1 MGRSRNKESRALTF
15 DVDVFLCRSMLN
27 MKFIS
32 LAIDLTKHGGR
43 GSYLYCIRGVRKIRQ
58 YNQMIIWVTA
68 MGDVKKEMKCNMRES
83 TVILSVVI
91 NKRKKKK
98 RAT

>member
-15 DVDVFLCRSMLN
+15 DVDVFLCRSMLD

-32 LAIDLTKHGGR
+32 LTIDLTKHGR

-68 MGDVKKEMKCNMRES
+68 MEDVKKEMKCNMRES